1 MLAAHDASAAIGIQR
16 DDMSSYY
23 DDRHRTYPRQNELDE
38 LETSK
43 TRQCL
48 KKATKFLFSH
58 IGLVGLVVV
67 YSVAGGFLFQLLEVH
82 QEKVNCQEA
91 YGDQIAQ
98 ITQLKQNLVSYIQYN
113 TSQTVGST
121 DGKDNATIAFA
132 KIGSML
138 YEYRDFVIYSSSKYR
153 FYGDNCSIINKWTYP
168 NALLFAITVITT
180 IGYGNIT

>member
-58 IGLVGLVVV
+58 IGLVGLVVA
-67 YSVAGGFLFQLLEVH
+67 YSVAGWFLFQLLEVH

-113 TSQTVGST
+113 NLNKTKFLLR
-121 DGKDNATIAFA
+121 KDRFVNLF
-132 KIGSML
+132 
-138 YEYRDFVIYSSSKYR
+138 RDDDTNLTFIKP
-153 FYGDNCSIINKWTYP
+153 KL
-168 NALLFAITVITT
+168 A
-180 IGYGNIT
+180 